1 MRSRWNS
8 LLALSI
14 VLWAAKAHA
23 QSDNLTIVIPSTLA
37 VPNYNRIGLG
47 QREMLEGGAFVA
59 RSDDGGACWYNPAG
73 LVQPEKSVLNASA
86 NAYDWTTFI
95 LEGSGQ
101 KTTGSAFNANA
112 SLVAGVLGSPIID
125 SRDWRVGFASVRPVN
140 WQPGTADFAVQG
152 STASGNENASFVSTA
167 DFSQLMTAAGAG
179 FRVAPNL
186 RLGLALEGWW
196 TSITQSLVL
205 HDMIVGGTV
214 QTLTRSYAVNG
225 GVAHA
230 GVSGGVQWD
239 LTPSWT
245 LGAMVR
251 SPGLKVFGSALVR
264 YDTQLNTG
272 LKQGGLAF
280 RDEEADLD
288 YKIPTHIGAGLAHT
302 FAHGGIEFD
311 IRYDASTSEYSLVS
325 SDAAGTASVDSSG
338 TVTTSAVSLGDIRN
352 QAASVLGFAVG
363 GHYTF
368 SRALL
373 LHAGFFSDPSPVE
386 DQTKSFFRQI
396 DILGFTTGLEMRGE
410 KFSGS
415 LGLGYNWG
423 DSGPV
428 RTGGLLGGQI
438 VSPSLTIHTLSLTY
452 AVSFQF

>member
-1 MRSRWNS
+1 
-8 LLALSI
+8 
-14 VLWAAKAHA
+14 
-23 QSDNLTIVIPSTLA
+23 
-37 VPNYNRIGLG
+37 
-47 QREMLEGGAFVA
+47 
-59 RSDDGGACWYNPAG
+59 
-73 LVQPEKSVLNASA
+73 
-86 NAYDWTTFI
+86 
-95 LEGSGQ
+95 
-101 KTTGSAFNANA
+101 
-112 SLVAGVLGSPIID
+112 
-125 SRDWRVGFASVRPVN
+125 VRPVN
-140 WQPGTADFAVQG
+140 WQPGTADFAFQG
-152 STASGNENASFVSTA
+152 SSASGNENASFVSMA
-167 DFSQLMTAAGAG
+167 NFSQLVPTAGAG

-186 RLGLALEGWW
+186 RLGVALEGWW
-196 TSITQSLVL
+196 TSISQSLVV

-214 QTLTRSYAVNG
+214 QTLTRSYAING
-225 GVAHA
+225 SVAHA

-245 LGAMVR
+245 FGAMVR
-251 SPGLKVFGSALVR
+251 SPGLRVFGSALVR
-264 YDTQLNTG
+264 YDTQLATG
-272 LKQGGLAF
+272 SKEGALTL

-288 YKIPTHIGAGLAHT
+288 YKIPTHIGAGLART
-302 FAHGGIEFD
+302 FSRGAIELD

-325 SDAAGTASVDSSG
+325 SDVTGTASVDSSG
-338 TVTTSAVSLGDIRN
+338 TVTTAVVSLSDVRN

-363 GHYTF
+363 GHYAF
-368 SRALL
+368 SKALL

-386 DQTKSFFRQI
+386 DQAKSFFRQV

-438 VSPSLTIHTLSLTY
+438 ISPSLKIHTLSLTY